1 MRASDTLMDRLAD
14 ASDKARPGF
23 DPIDWP
29 ASVAPDGEWFM
40 SPELL
45 SLAGLPELEA
55 LPEPQRK
62 RLSFFEA
69 VNFFSLNIHG
79 EKPLVAGLAER
90 LYAPAGP
97 DLARFLHRFL
107 EEENRHMAWFG
118 GFCRRYAGKVYPEKR
133 VALTHARDDGAA
145 DFVFFAEALL
155 FEEIVDAYNRTI
167 AADERVCAV
176 ARAINRLHHEDE
188 QRHIVFGRRTVQ
200 TLFAAGRQTWSA
212 DQIAAI
218 RAELLAFTAMTWRQY
233 WNPDVYRD
241 AGLADPY
248 GLMRRAWA
256 HHGAVA
262 RRRAIEARA
271 LGWMRQAG
279 ILADEPAGV
288 AS

>member
-1 MRASDTLMDRLAD
+1 MRAIAALMDRLAD

-29 ASVAPDGEWFM
+29 RSVVPDDEWFM
-40 SPELL
+40 TPELL
-45 SLAGLPELEA
+45 SLAGLSEFEA

-79 EKPLVAGLAER
+79 EKPLVAGLAAR
-90 LYAPAGP
+90 LYAPSGP
-97 DLARFLHRFL
+97 DLAPYLHHFL

-133 VALTHARDDGAA
+133 VALARERDDGAA
-145 DFVFFAEALL
+145 DFIFFAEALL

-167 AADERVCAV
+167 AADERVSAL
-176 ARAINRLHHEDE
+176 ARTINRLHHEDE
-188 QRHIVFGRRTVQ
+188 HRHIVFGRRAVQ
-200 TLFAAGRQTWSA
+200 TLFAAGQRAWSA
-212 DQIAAI
+212 EQIAAL
-218 RAELLAFTAMTWRQY
+218 RAELEAFTAMTWRQY

-256 HHGAVA
+256 HPGAVA
-262 RRRAIEARA
+262 RRRALESAA

-279 ILADEPAGV
+279 ILADDAAGAV
-288 AS
+288 S